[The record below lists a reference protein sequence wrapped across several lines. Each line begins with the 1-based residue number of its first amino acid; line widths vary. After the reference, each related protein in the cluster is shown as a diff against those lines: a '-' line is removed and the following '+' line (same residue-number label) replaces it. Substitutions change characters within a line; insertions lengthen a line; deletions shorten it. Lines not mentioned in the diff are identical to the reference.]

1 MRKVVFFF
9 LAVVCLSFSI
19 GASAQSNELAITGG
33 GQFSSNDFFDSK
45 TSWVIGGNFAH
56 RIFSVPF
63 VSLYFEV
70 PVVVAPN
77 SGLKLTSTDYSS
89 VFVTPG
95 VKLKLAPSFPLSP
108 YVAAGVGFA
117 HFRADATA
125 TTPSDSHT
133 NAVFD
138 IGGGL
143 DLKIAPFVSLR
154 GEVRDFYSG
163 IPDFNVLGGSLSGRQ
178 HNVVPQAGLV
188 FRF

>member
-1 MRKVVFFF
+1 MRKMVFFSF
-9 LAVVCLSFSI
+9 AVLCLLLSI
-19 GASAQSNELAITGG
+19 NASAQSNELAITGG

-45 TSWVIGGNFAH
+45 SSWVVGGNFAH
-56 RIFSVPF
+56 RLASVPF
-63 VSLYFEV
+63 VALYFEV

-77 SGLKLTSTDYSS
+77 SGVKLTSTDYSS

-95 VKLKLAPSFPLSP
+95 LKLKLAPSFPISP

-117 HFRADATA
+117 HYRADATA
-125 TTPSDSHT
+125 TTSSDSHT

-138 IGGGL
+138 FGGGL
-143 DLKIAPFVSLR
+143 DMKIAPFFSLR

-163 IPDFNVLGGSLSGRQ
+163 IPDFNVLGGGLSGRQ